1 MFKKIL
7 YTTWLLL
14 FIFCIVVCGR
24 NSNIKNFIDTVEYRT
39 FDIRQTI
46 QANDP
51 MHRASEDI
59 VILAIDDASYEY
71 ILQNYGEWPMPR
83 DLYVKV
89 INYIEKQNP
98 QSIIFDLMFV
108 KSIKSTKN
116 ADDMLVKAVTL
127 NKNIFLAMNLDN
139 QPASLRIPPDIP
151 EHLRKRVVSLTD
163 NVDLSYQTFNNCRLI
178 LNGLLYS
185 TSNIGMTNV
194 LRSED
199 GILRKVPPFLRYHGK
214 YYPQLAFTAGLK
226 YLKDKENITVKEFII
241 DKDSMLTLGNR
252 KIFIDKDGGMIL
264 NWYGAQKSY
273 KYIPLYQVLKM
284 ANGEIPP
291 DNYAFNNK
299 IVYVG
304 TTAVSLF
311 DIKSVPISR
320 AFPGVEVQA
329 TCLNNIIDNNF
340 ISRVRPWVTVLTTV
354 LLCIFTI
361 IVVLFEGSA
370 FVGALASM
378 SIYLLYTLG
387 TYYVMRYFNVWL
399 DIVYPLTFS
408 IITFSLAYII
418 KYLIK
423 SRDFERQYLLA
434 TTDGLTELYNHRYF
448 KEQIKLILET
458 SKRDGS
464 LFSLIIL
471 DIDFFKKF
479 NDTYGHQAGDSVL
492 KQVAQTLKRNV
503 RASDIV
509 FRYGGEEMSILL
521 NHTDYDAAVNVANK
535 ICNKISSKDFILPN
549 GKSTKVTVSL
559 GVSTFPQDGISPEEI
574 IETADKRLYF
584 AKENGRNQ
592 VGK

>member
-214 YYPQLAFTAGLK
+214 YYPQLAFTAG
-226 YLKDKENITVKEFII
+226 
-241 DKDSMLTLGNR
+241 
-252 KIFIDKDGGMIL
+252 
-264 NWYGAQKSY
+264 
-273 KYIPLYQVLKM
+273 
-284 ANGEIPP
+284 
-291 DNYAFNNK
+291 
-299 IVYVG
+299 
-304 TTAVSLF
+304 
-311 DIKSVPISR
+311 
-320 AFPGVEVQA
+320 
-329 TCLNNIIDNNF
+329 
-340 ISRVRPWVTVLTTV
+340 
-354 LLCIFTI
+354 
-361 IVVLFEGSA
+361 
-370 FVGALASM
+370 
-378 SIYLLYTLG
+378 
-387 TYYVMRYFNVWL
+387 
-399 DIVYPLTFS
+399 
-408 IITFSLAYII
+408 
-418 KYLIK
+418 
-423 SRDFERQYLLA
+423 
-434 TTDGLTELYNHRYF
+434 
-448 KEQIKLILET
+448 
-458 SKRDGS
+458 
-464 LFSLIIL
+464 
-471 DIDFFKKF
+471 
-479 NDTYGHQAGDSVL
+479 
-492 KQVAQTLKRNV
+492 
-503 RASDIV
+503 
-509 FRYGGEEMSILL
+509 
-521 NHTDYDAAVNVANK
+521 
-535 ICNKISSKDFILPN
+535 
-549 GKSTKVTVSL
+549 
-559 GVSTFPQDGISPEEI
+559 
-574 IETADKRLYF
+574 
-584 AKENGRNQ
+584 
-592 VGK
+592 